1 MAPKDTPTTGTTE
14 DTTGS
19 DLEAIAAGQP
29 GVTTNT
35 RVSPYALD
43 PTMELQARK
52 IQQPPAD
59 LRTLPGLTG
68 KGLFKAETYGSAD
81 RLERLPSY
89 KEWIYT
95 GQNLVDETG
104 VIARSAYN
112 VETEPLMELTRMPA
126 TQRLAFLKTLE
137 SRGLYGGSKISAT
150 GTDSQDVGAM
160 QQYLLAANIAGR
172 TITAYQPQFLLE
184 YKGGQGGSGQKIRY
198 TPKQDVRANFKQVF
212 LSDVG
217 RGATE
222 AEIAKFEAAYRGME
236 SAAGTTQNAPSVSA
250 AAVESIGMNNKAEEQ
265 ANGFLQVAQTF
276 ERLLRG

>member
-1 MAPKDTPTTGTTE
+1 MAEEKKPTPE
-14 DTTGS
+14 N
-19 DLEAIAAGQP
+19 DLETIAKTQP
-29 GVTTNT
+29 GVIENT

-43 PTMELQARK
+43 PTMKLQARK
-52 IQQPPAD
+52 IQQPSISQRD
-59 LRTLPGLTG
+59 LPGLAG
-68 KGLFKAETYGSAD
+68 RGLTRAEQKDTTYAPAN
-81 RLERLPSY
+81 RLERLPAY

-95 GQNLVDETG
+95 GQDLVDEEG
-104 VIARSAYN
+104 VITRPAYN

-126 TQRLAFLKTLE
+126 TQRMAFLKMLE
-137 SRGLYGGSKISAT
+137 GRGLYGGSKISVT
-150 GTDSQDVGAM
+150 GTDGQDVGAM
-160 QQYLLAANIAGR
+160 QQYLLAANIAGK
-172 TITAYQPQFLLE
+172 TITNYQPQFLLE

-236 SAAGTTQNAPSVSA
+236 SAAGTTQNAPSVAA

-276 ERLLRG
+276 ERLMRG

>member
-1 MAPKDTPTTGTTE
+1 MSNT
-14 DTTGS
+14 DTTATGS
-19 DLEAIAAGQP
+19 QLADIAATQP
-29 GVTTNT
+29 DIATNT

-43 PTMELQARK
+43 PTMKLQARK
-52 IQQPPAD
+52 IQQPSISQ
-59 LRTLPGLTG
+59 RNLPGLAAAG
-68 KGLFKAETYGSAD
+68 PFKSEKIASAD

-95 GQNLVDETG
+95 GQNLVDEAG
-104 VIARSAYN
+104 VIARPAYN
-112 VETEPLMELTRMPA
+112 VETEPLMELTRMPT

-172 TITAYQPQFLLE
+172 TIVSYQPQFLLE
-184 YKGGQGGSGQKIRY
+184 YKGGQGGSGQRIRY

-236 SAAGTTQNAPSVSA
+236 SAAGTTQSAPSVGA